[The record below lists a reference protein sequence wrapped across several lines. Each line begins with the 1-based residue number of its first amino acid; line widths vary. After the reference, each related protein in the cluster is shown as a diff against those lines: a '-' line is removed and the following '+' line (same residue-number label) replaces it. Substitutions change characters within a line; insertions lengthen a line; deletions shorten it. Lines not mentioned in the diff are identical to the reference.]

1 MKAPIVLVVDDEED
15 LRTETCEALMRS
27 GMTVYSSFSPP
38 GGLAILAAHPEIT
51 VVLTDIRMA
60 EGDGLVFANSV
71 LRGRSGAIAIEVVV
85 LTGFA
90 NLEMALEAV
99 RVRVFAMLR
108 KPPSLREIVAEIK
121 AAHATAQAR
130 RNIANLLSDLRG
142 DLGPP
147 NAPDATDLQL
157 SGPKGYSAGKDPI
170 VHLANDGLLNALVP
184 LMGYAEMLEQLDPAA
199 LAKDGPGYLSTIR
212 TSSEK
217 LALLVRGTTTLL
229 AIRSGEERVE
239 QRPVTMKELVGGLAA
254 ALGPEALGR
263 SVRIS
268 NAVNLDKVLSVDAG
282 FFFLAIR
289 LLVEHF
295 SDSLSNAIV
304 DISFAL
310 VDSTGRLE
318 CSLGLLEG
326 GVSIAPARIA
336 EPDPGLARLGLAAWL
351 AGELCGGLGTTLMV
365 NGGSGRTIVFMI
377 RFPADRVASC

>member
-1 MKAPIVLVVDDEED
+1 LKAPIVLVVDDEED
-15 LRTETCEALMRS
+15 LRAETCEALVRS

-60 EGDGLVFANSV
+60 EGDGLVFASSV
-71 LRGRSGAIAIEVVV
+71 LRGRSGANAIEVVV

-99 RVRVFAMLR
+99 RVRVFAVLR
-108 KPPSLREIVAEIK
+108 KPPRLREIIAEIK
-121 AAHATAQAR
+121 NAHATAQAR
-130 RNIANLLSDLRG
+130 RNIANLMNDLRG
-142 DLGPP
+142 DADLP
-147 NAPDATDLQL
+147 NGADATDLQF
-157 SGPKGYSAGKDPI
+157 SGPKGYNAGKDPI

-184 LMGYAEMLEQLDPAA
+184 LVGYAEMMEQLDPAT
-199 LAKDGPGYLSTIR
+199 LAKDGPGYLNTIR

-229 AIRSGEERVE
+229 AIRSGQESVER
-239 QRPVTMKELVGGLAA
+239 RPVTMKALVGGLAA

-263 SVRIS
+263 SVQIS
-268 NAVNLDKVLSVDAG
+268 NVVKLDRVVSVDTG
-282 FFFLAIR
+282 LFFLAIR
-289 LLVEHF
+289 LLVEYF

-310 VDSTGRLE
+310 VEPTGRLE

-326 GVSIAPARIA
+326 GVSIAPPKIA
-336 EPDPGLARLGLAAWL
+336 EPDPGLDRLGLAAWL
-351 AGELCGGLGTTLMV
+351 AGELCGGLGTMLTV
-365 NGGSGRTIVFMI
+365 NGGAGRTIVFMI
-377 RFPADRVASC
+377 RFPVDRVAS